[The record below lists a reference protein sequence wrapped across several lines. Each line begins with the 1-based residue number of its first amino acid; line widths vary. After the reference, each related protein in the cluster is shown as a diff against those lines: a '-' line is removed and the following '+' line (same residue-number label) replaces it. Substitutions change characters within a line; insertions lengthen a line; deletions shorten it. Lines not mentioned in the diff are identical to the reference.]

1 MLRRVGM
8 VVLGTVL
15 LIGAIVYSQ
24 YRPELN
30 RVSGFIE
37 ADEIR
42 VGSRLGGRV
51 LAVHVVEGQR
61 VTRGQM
67 LVEIEPFDL
76 LQREREAAE
85 SLAARDAEYRRL
97 AAGFRDEE
105 VAQAK
110 AKYEQFKARYDLLVA
125 GPREQEIE
133 AARGRLQVAESERIL
148 AQQNYD
154 RSKQLVDAR
163 AISQAEYD
171 AIAEKLDAALALII
185 VREQELKLLL
195 AGFREEEKREAKARV
210 DEAEQAWNLTKAG
223 YRKEEVE
230 KAKASRDAARA
241 ALDVIGEQ
249 KKELVIHS
257 PVDGVLEALD
267 LQRGDLVPAGGPVL
281 SVMDD
286 RQLWVRAYVPQNRVG
301 LQVGQRLSVT
311 VDSFPDEQ
319 FWGEVVFI
327 SRQGEFTPS
336 NVQTLEERSKQVFRI
351 KVDLP
356 QGITKLRPGMTAD
369 VWLGLAS
376 DSP

>member
-1 MLRRVGM
+1 MLRRVGT
-8 VVLGTVL
+8 VVLGVVL
-15 LIGAIVYSQ
+15 LVGAIVYSQ
-24 YRPELN
+24 HRPQLD

-51 LAVHVVEGQR
+51 LTVHVVEGQR
-61 VTRGQM
+61 VTRGQA
-67 LVEIEPFDL
+67 LVELEPFDL

-85 SLAARDAEYRRL
+85 SLAARDADYRRL
-97 AAGFRDEE
+97 AAGFRAEE

-110 AKYEQFKARYDLLVA
+110 ARYEQFKARYDLLVA

-133 AARGRLQVAESERIL
+133 AARGRLQLAESERIL

-154 RSKQLVDAR
+154 RSKQLVDAQ
-163 AISQAEYD
+163 AISQAEID
-171 AIAEKLDAALALII
+171 AIAERLDAALALIL

-195 AGFREEEKREAKARV
+195 AGTREEEKREAKAKV
-210 DEAEQAWNLTKAG
+210 EEAEQAWNLNKTG

-249 KKELVIHS
+249 KKELVIHC
-257 PVDGVLEALD
+257 PVDGVIEALD

-286 RQLWVRAYVPQNRVG
+286 HQLWVRAYVPQNRVG
-301 LQVGQRLSVT
+301 LQVGQRLTVT

-319 FWGEVVFI
+319 FSGAVVYI

-369 VWLGLAS
+369 VWLELAS